1 VQPAV
6 NEQTTSGSAKRKADN
21 KLEVPRRRTTKK
33 RQSVLESMR
42 FDNLAYRENKLAIEK
57 SKLEELKKRNKL
69 IEERKK
75 FLEIISVAEQT
86 ILYAQQKNNHEFL
99 VSIEEI
105 KNFTGIL
112 LLSGYHK
119 LPRQKL
125 Y

>member
-1 VQPAV
+1 
-6 NEQTTSGSAKRKADN
+6 
-21 KLEVPRRRTTKK
+21 
-33 RQSVLESMR
+33 MR

-69 IEERKK
+69 IEERNK
-75 FLEIISVAEQT
+75 FLGIISASVAQQT
-86 ILYAQQKNNHEFL
+86 ILYARQKNNHEFL